1 MRIFNIFINRRLH
14 QSFRRFVWRLEE
26 DYLLRLGG
34 IQLKLDRDQKLGLN
48 PVYYP
53 VFSWKSRPGSCELT
67 VYMKVVAYTFVLS
80 GQGLSVFKSSDAGIE
95 ERE

>member
-34 IQLKLDRDQKLGLN
+34 IQLKLDRDQRLGLN

-53 VFSWKSRPGSCELT
+53 IFSWKSRVGSRELT
-67 VYMKVVAYTFVLS
+67 IYLGVVAYTLVLS
-80 GQGLSVFKSSDAGIE
+80 NRGIYLFKSNEAEIE

>member
-1 MRIFNIFINRRLH
+1 MRIFNIFINHRLH
-14 QSFRRFVWRLEE
+14 QTFRCFVWHLEE

-34 IQLKLDRDQKLGLN
+34 IQLKLDQDQKLGIN

-53 VFSWKSRPGSCELT
+53 IFNWKRKPGSRELK
-67 VYMKVVAYTFVLS
+67 VYLGVVAYTFVLS
-80 GQGLSVFKSSDAGIE
+80 NQGLFVFKSSDTEVE

>member
-14 QSFRRFVWRLEE
+14 QSFRSFVWRLGE
-26 DYLLRLGG
+26 DYILRLGG
-34 IQLKLDRDQKLGLN
+34 IQLKLDRDQKLGIN

-53 VFSWKSRPGSCELT
+53 IFSWKSRQGSKELT
-67 VYMKVVAYTFVLS
+67 VYLGTIAYTLVLS
-80 GQGLSVFKSSDAGIE
+80 RRGIYLFKSSEAEIE